1 MNIIFDVTLGDI
13 IGYIITIIGFGF
25 VGFRISNKNNTKSN
39 QSGSFVLGDQVG
51 RDKRGDE

>member
-51 RDKRGDE
+51 RDKRGDK

>member
-25 VGFRISNKNNTKSN
+25 VGVNINKKID
-39 QSGSFVLGDQVG
+39 QSGSNVGGDQIGGNKKEV
-51 RDKRGDE
+51 K

>member
-39 QSGSFVLGDQVG
+39 QSNSIVNGYQAG
-51 RDKRGDE
+51 RDNNK

>member
-25 VGFRISNKNNTKSN
+25 VGFRISNKNNKKINQSKSN
-39 QSGSFVLGDQVG
+39 VKGDQIAG
-51 RDKRGDE
+51 NKTGGK

>member
-25 VGFRISNKNNTKSN
+25 VGFRVSNKNNTKSN
-39 QSGSFVLGDQVG
+39 QSRSFVLGDQVG
-51 RDKRGDE
+51 RDKRGDQ